1 MKRKRQL
8 SQIKVKCIDCKEK
21 KQVVIVRGRGR
32 RCEKCYDLHL
42 KKRRLIRMLNNFA
55 SQELS

>member
-8 SQIKVKCIDCKEK
+8 SDIRVKCIDCKEK
-21 KQVVIVRGRGR
+21 KQVVIVRGRGK

-42 KKRRLIRMLNNFA
+42 NKRKLIRMLNNFA
-55 SQELS
+55 AEELS